1 MSAVERID
9 GVLVTPVVAAGR
21 LRRDAGGGFV
31 FLDTQLPPEEASGAA
46 SDDTDGPVFSVIGR
60 RPWRTLWKK
69 GEVTCLDGIADARDL
84 LALMRSLLS
93 VGQAGSAA
101 GFGPDHLF
109 GFLSYDLSLPLL
121 SVPAPPML
129 PDDPSLPDAWF
140 QSFDELVVFDHR
152 SGETTIVTGG
162 RLRPSS
168 ESLSEL
174 RAALTRPER
183 PDETLPTPPSGTHS
197 ELGSGDLLVSNVS
210 REDYMDAVERVRSYI
225 AAGDVYI
232 VNLSRRLTAEAT
244 RPVWDNYLQ
253 LRACSPVPY
262 GAFFEVAESVGAT
275 KPFAILSAS
284 MECFLR
290 VCGTA
295 ASTVPIKGTRPRG
308 TTQSEDEALRR
319 ELLESA
325 KDRAELLM
333 IVDLERN
340 DLARVSCPDS
350 IEVHDLFQVK
360 PYASVYH
367 LDAKV
372 TGRIAPGQDA
382 VDALFVLFPGGSIT
396 GAPKKRSMEII
407 SELEGVRRGVYTG
420 VLGWLSPEGD
430 ASFSILIRTL
440 VRQGSRLWYSTGGGI
455 TWDSD
460 PAAEY
465 DETCDKAKS
474 LEKVV

>member
-1 MSAVERID
+1 
-9 GVLVTPVVAAGR
+9 
-21 LRRDAGGGFV
+21 
-31 FLDTQLPPEEASGAA
+31 
-46 SDDTDGPVFSVIGR
+46 
-60 RPWRTLWKK
+60 
-69 GEVTCLDGIADARDL
+69 
-84 LALMRSLLS
+84 
-93 VGQAGSAA
+93 
-101 GFGPDHLF
+101 
-109 GFLSYDLSLPLL
+109 
-121 SVPAPPML
+121 ML
-129 PDDPSLPDAWF
+129 PEDPDLPDAWF

-162 RLRPSS
+162 RLRPSGA
-168 ESLSEL
+168 SLSEL
-174 RAALTRPER
+174 RAALTQPER
-183 PDETLPTPPSGTHS
+183 PDEALPAPPSGTRP
-197 ELGSGDLLVSNVS
+197 ETDSGGVLVSNVS
-210 REDYMDAVERVRSYI
+210 REDYMAAVERVRSYI

-244 RPVWDNYLQ
+244 RPAWDNYLQ
-253 LRACSPVPY
+253 LRACNPVPY
-262 GAFFEVAESVGAT
+262 GAFFEVTEPAGAVE
-275 KPFAILSAS
+275 PFAILSAS
-284 MECFLR
+284 MECYLEVR
-290 VCGTA
+290 GTA

-308 TTQSEDEALRR
+308 ATQTEDEAMRR
-319 ELLESA
+319 ELLEST

-340 DLARVSCPDS
+340 DLARVSRPDS

-372 TGRIAPGQDA
+372 SGRIAPGMDA
-382 VDALFVLFPGGSIT
+382 IDALFTLFPGGSIT

-430 ASFSILIRTL
+430 AAFSILIRTL

-465 DETCDKAKS
+465 EETCDKARS
-474 LEKVV
+474 LERVV